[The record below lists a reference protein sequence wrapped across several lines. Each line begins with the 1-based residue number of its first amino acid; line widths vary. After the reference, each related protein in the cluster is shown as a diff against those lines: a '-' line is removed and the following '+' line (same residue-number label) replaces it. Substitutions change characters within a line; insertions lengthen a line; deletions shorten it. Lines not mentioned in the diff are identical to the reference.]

1 MGFSPDLKEATE
13 HALRDMIDFLD
24 ETKHMTR
31 EDAYVLS
38 SVAVDLDIT
47 PLHAFLT
54 EDKLRAHPELTQ
66 LSHYDYHF
74 RGGDMQT
81 SYRGATGADLHLDNQ
96 ASTTYLHALIEH
108 NPIAIIVLD
117 SRHKFQMCNPA
128 FEKLF
133 RFEAADLEAWGL
145 DSMIAGPDFMGEA
158 AELTQRVLAG
168 ERVHTVTKRRRK
180 DGLIID
186 VELHGVPLVIDGRVA
201 GVYGLYQDV
210 TERMEVSAAMKQ
222 MATQLNTIRDEERR
236 RFARDLHDSLSQD
249 LTLLTWNLRRLSQT
263 LPGES
268 TVQVLLGQTRELAD
282 FCISQIRSASFLM
295 HPPQLGEA
303 DLPTAILWLAEGF
316 QRRSGIEITLQLA
329 PLHERLPIELEVA
342 LYRLIQEGLANVL
355 RHARDSSVALTL
367 CVREH
372 TLELT
377 LANQVA
383 GLQPAGT
390 DVLLLNGVG
399 LSSMHERLQEFGG
412 KLRVTST
419 STGVQLSA
427 CVPLQREPSCA

>member
-1 MGFSPDLKEATE
+1 MLASFK
-13 HALRDMIDFLD
+13 
-24 ETKHMTR
+24 
-31 EDAYVLS
+31 
-38 SVAVDLDIT
+38 
-47 PLHAFLT
+47 
-54 EDKLRAHPELTQ
+54 
-66 LSHYDYHF
+66 
-74 RGGDMQT
+74 
-81 SYRGATGADLHLDNQ
+81 GAAGSDLHLDNH

-133 RFEAADLEAWGL
+133 RFEVAELETWGI
-145 DSMIAGPDFMGEA
+145 DSMIAGPDFLSEA
-158 AELTQRVLAG
+158 AELTHRVLAG

-186 VELHGVPLVIDGRVA
+186 VELHGVPLIVDGHVV

-210 TERMEVSAAMKQ
+210 TERMEVTAAMKQ
-222 MATQLNTIRDEERR
+222 MAKQLSTIRDEERR

-249 LTLLTWNLRRLSQT
+249 LTLLSWNLRRLSQAM
-263 LPGES
+263 PSES
-268 TVQVLLGQTRELAD
+268 TMQPLLGETSELAD
-282 FCISQIRSASFLM
+282 FCINQIRSASFLM

-303 DLPTAILWLAEGF
+303 DLHTAILWLVEGF
-316 QRRSGIEITLQLA
+316 QRRSGIDVTLHLE
-329 PLHERLPIELEVA
+329 PLKERLSSELEVA
-342 LYRLIQEGLANVL
+342 LYRLVQEGLANVL

-367 CVREH
+367 SVEEH
-372 TLELT
+372 ALKLT
-377 LANQVA
+377 LANHVA
-383 GLQPAGT
+383 GLQPAGPN
-390 DVLLLNGVG
+390 VLSLKGVG

-427 CVPLQREPSCA
+427 HVPLGREILCAS